1 MKRIFLTISL
11 IASVA
16 LGCDT
21 TDTTGPV
28 TFTSD
33 DLSIV
38 GTDQCMFFIEDDPL
52 VAVITVVGSTVTM
65 VVQSVNNPDAQF
77 ELTADDYDPA
87 QNEVTVTGL
96 SVNADNDPC
105 VVQLDDAMR
114 LTLADPDLSLEE
126 QDSLA
131 VVWNH
136 AEEDI
141 STAWMDACSLDEN
154 GDPLVD
160 ENNDPIILWFNELP
174 CAGEANL
181 TMTLEQAQ

>member
-1 MKRIFLTISL
+1 
-11 IASVA
+11 
-16 LGCDT
+16 
-21 TDTTGPV
+21 
-28 TFTSD
+28 
-33 DLSIV
+33 
-38 GTDQCMFFIEDDPL
+38 MFFIENDPL

-65 VVQSVNNPDAQF
+65 VVQSVDNPEAQF
-77 ELTADDYDPA
+77 ELTTDSYDPMD
-87 QNEVTVTGL
+87 NEVTVTGL

-141 STAWMDACSLDEN
+141 SSAYDDACSLDEN
-154 GDPLVD
+154 GDPLLD
-160 ENNDPIILWFNELP
+160 ENDEPFIRWFNELP
-174 CAGEANL
+174 CSGEANL
-181 TMTLEQAQ
+181 TMTLQQAE